1 VAAIATI
8 ALGVGMNAGIFTVLN
23 GVLFRD
29 LPVPQAHELVS
40 IQQGVEGVDL
50 TARTGV
56 GTSSVADYEAY
67 RQRAQT
73 LSGLVAHSNPNETT
87 LGGAAPT
94 EVMGVLVSCNYF
106 AVLQQP
112 PALGRALAPADCRG
126 GADPV
131 VVLGSALWR
140 TTFAA
145 DDAIIGRSIELNRQS
160 FTVIGVAAEGTY
172 GGSALEVAYFAPL
185 GADPLLGPVPDRYA
199 DDRYL
204 WLHLIGRRAE
214 DATVEQ
220 VRAELQVIAA
230 QIDQEHVGRTTS
242 VTIDRARP
250 MTVPYDVRGLATAV
264 GAVLLAAFGFVL
276 LIACANVANLL
287 LARGTAKAQEI
298 AVRLSLGASRA
309 RVIRQLLTET
319 LLIFITGGVLGCL
332 LTLWSVEALVAVAFP
347 KALHPELPGVTLDVD
362 FTPDLRVFAYAA
374 ALTLAT
380 GLLFGLAPALQASRP
395 DLNAVIKQHAAGAVR
410 VGGRLRVTLVA
421 TQVALC
427 MALMIAT
434 GLLLRGLYAT
444 YTLDPG
450 FAYRDVAYLSF
461 GTDYGPPAVLDERL
475 LDEVAALPGVQAVAY
490 VGQTPLGE
498 SMMFAPIRL
507 PGQSADEAVFADLDQ
522 VTPEFFSL
530 LEIPLVRG
538 RAFTPAE
545 SAAAAAEAPTRPVI
559 VSAST
564 ARNLWGDADPI
575 GRTLLGEETTLQ
587 VVGVA
592 ADAQL
597 GSLGRVPAYYVYE
610 PRRAGGVL
618 LVKSRADFAATAG
631 GIRTLVQARDPEL
644 AFRVLPLEAH
654 VAWWRGA
661 AGLVTTLGGA
671 LGAVALLLAAVG
683 IYGVVSYAVAQRY
696 REIGIR
702 IALGA
707 GARQVLGMVVRQT
720 MRPVAIGAAVGVAV
734 AVGLSRVLSGVLFG
748 VSPTDPLGFAAA
760 GLVVLGVGLAAA
772 VWAARPATRA
782 DPTAALRYE

>member
-1 VAAIATI
+1 
-8 ALGVGMNAGIFTVLN
+8 
-23 GVLFRD
+23 
-29 LPVPQAHELVS
+29 
-40 IQQGVEGVDL
+40 
-50 TARTGV
+50 
-56 GTSSVADYEAY
+56 
-67 RQRAQT
+67 
-73 LSGLVAHSNPNETT
+73 
-87 LGGAAPT
+87 
-94 EVMGVLVSCNYF
+94 
-106 AVLQQP
+106 
-112 PALGRALAPADCRG
+112 
-126 GADPV
+126 
-131 VVLGSALWR
+131 
-140 TTFAA
+140 
-145 DDAIIGRSIELNRQS
+145 
-160 FTVIGVAAEGTY
+160 
-172 GGSALEVAYFAPL
+172 
-185 GADPLLGPVPDRYA
+185 
-199 DDRYL
+199 
-204 WLHLIGRRAE
+204 
-214 DATVEQ
+214 
-220 VRAELQVIAA
+220 
-230 QIDQEHVGRTTS
+230 
-242 VTIDRARP
+242 
-250 MTVPYDVRGLATAV
+250 
-264 GAVLLAAFGFVL
+264 
-276 LIACANVANLL
+276 
-287 LARGTAKAQEI
+287 
-298 AVRLSLGASRA
+298 
-309 RVIRQLLTET
+309 
-319 LLIFITGGVLGCL
+319 
-332 LTLWSVEALVAVAFP
+332 
-347 KALHPELPGVTLDVD
+347 
-362 FTPDLRVFAYAA
+362 
-374 ALTLAT
+374 
-380 GLLFGLAPALQASRP
+380 
-395 DLNAVIKQHAAGAVR
+395 
-410 VGGRLRVTLVA
+410 
-421 TQVALC
+421 

-507 PGQSADEAVFADLDQ
+507 PGQRADEAVFADLDQ

-618 LVKSRADFAATAG
+618 LVKSRADFAAIAG
-631 GIRTLVQARDPEL
+631 GIRALVQARDPEL

-683 IYGVVSYAVAQRY
+683 IYGVVSYAVARRY